1 MEDGSDLGRFD
12 GWTEEQIADYYE
24 RERDERYLD
33 LVATLAIGAQAIHDK
48 RRLQGELEKALADRD
63 KWRKL
68 CDDGD
73 KCRAGILGDIVSGLA
88 SGVLTVDRS
97 KPLPERLKE
106 KMA

>member
-48 RRLQGELEKALADRD
+48 RRLQGELEKALAEVQRWRD
-63 KWRKL
+63 L
-68 CDDGD
+68 AMDG
-73 KCRAGILGDIVSGLA
+73 CRAQQGMVADMVIGLA